1 MKKKNNV
8 SSSERELTNLGKKI
22 GVIFKNADLLKEALT
37 HRSYINENSSWPVSH
52 NERLEYLGDAVL
64 ELVVTEYLFK
74 KYQNRQEGELT
85 SFRAALV
92 NYQMLSRVARE
103 IKLGDFIYLSR
114 GESKDAGRAREVI
127 LANAFEALVGA
138 IYLDLGYSKVSDFIL
153 RFVIPHLDEVI
164 ENKLY
169 RDSKSLLQEIVQ
181 EKLKITPIYRVLH
194 ESGPDHNKKFVV
206 GVFFSE
212 EFVAEGIGASKQ
224 EAESSAAR
232 TALKT
237 LKAD

>member
-1 MKKKNNV
+1 MKKKTDL
-8 SSSERELTNLGKKI
+8 EKRI
-22 GVIFKNADLLKEALT
+22 GVSFKDDNLLKEALT
-37 HRSYINENSSWPVSH
+37 HRSYINENPSWPVFH

-74 KYQNRQEGELT
+74 TYTNHQEGELT

-103 IKLGDFIYLSR
+103 MKLEDSLYLSR
-114 GESKDAGRAREVI
+114 GEAKDEGKAREVI

-138 IYLDLGYSKVSDFIL
+138 IYLDQGYAIISDFIG
-153 RFVIPHLDEVI
+153 RFLILHLSEVI

-169 RDSKSLLQEIVQ
+169 RDPKSLLQEIAQ
-181 EKLKITPIYRVLH
+181 EKFKITPMYKVLR
-194 ESGPDHNKKFVV
+194 ENGPDHNKNFIV
-206 GVFFSE
+206 GVFFGE
-212 EFVAEGIGASKQ
+212 EFIAEGSGTSKQ

-232 TALKT
+232 TALKI